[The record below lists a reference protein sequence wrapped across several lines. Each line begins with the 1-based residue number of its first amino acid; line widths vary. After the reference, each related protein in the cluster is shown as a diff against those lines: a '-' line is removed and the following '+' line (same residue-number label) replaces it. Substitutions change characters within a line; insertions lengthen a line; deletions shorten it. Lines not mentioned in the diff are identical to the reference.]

1 METGAERLEAETAP
15 TDRQRLEAEA
25 APTDRE
31 RLEAEAAQ
39 TDRERLEAEAASA
52 DRQRRASS
60 FGAAA
65 AQYAQHRPGY
75 AEAAIRWCLA
85 PVSDAQQVRVVDL
98 GAGTGILTDALAQL
112 GAEVVAV
119 EPDQAMLA
127 ELRRQLPGV
136 RAVEGSAEALP
147 LPDQSVDAVLCGQAM
162 HWFDLDRA
170 LPEIGRVLTPGG
182 EFAELWNVDDD
193 RVGWVAGLAAISR
206 SETTLSRWRA
216 TPEADTKQGVL
227 RAGSSWF
234 APVEEFEFGHGQ
246 LRSADSL
253 VATIAT
259 RSRMLVMDEAE
270 RTRMLATISD
280 FLHRQPETSAGEFTL
295 PLVTGALRA
304 VRRP

>member
-1 METGAERLEAETAP
+1 METGAERLEE
-15 TDRQRLEAEA
+15 EE
-25 APTDRE
+25 
-31 RLEAEAAQ
+31 
-39 TDRERLEAEAASA
+39 ASA

-65 AQYAQHRPGY
+65 AQCAQHRPGY
-75 AEAAIRWCLA
+75 SEAAIRWCLA
-85 PVSDAQQVRVVDL
+85 PVSDAQPVRVVDL
-98 GAGTGILTDALAQL
+98 GAGTGILTGALARL
-112 GAEVVAV
+112 GADVVAV

-162 HWFDLDRA
+162 HWFDLGRA
-170 LPEIGRVLTPGG
+170 LPEIARVLTPGG
-182 EFAELWNVDDD
+182 VFAGLWNVDDD

-227 RAGSSWF
+227 RAGSGWF
-234 APVEEFEFGHGQ
+234 APVEEFEFGNGQ
-246 LRSADSL
+246 VRSADSL

-259 RSRMLVMDEAE
+259 RSRMLVMDEVE
-270 RTRMLATISD
+270 RTRTLAMIRD
-280 FLHRQPETSAGEFTL
+280 FLHRQPETSAG
-295 PLVTGALRA
+295 
-304 VRRP
+304 